1 MRTALIS
8 DIHGY
13 FDVLQIVMQHIETQ
27 NCDRV
32 LCLGDMVDGGSQ
44 SNEVVQFIQNQNI
57 LTVRGNHDEDSSSG
71 LSLETQKYLRE
82 LPECLIED
90 DVIYTHISPRPK
102 KKAIKTDF
110 DAWNVFDDTT
120 YRLIFI
126 GHLHVPTVWGQKCA
140 QPISATKYEIV
151 YNQPFR
157 FETDNRYIICVGAI
171 GQTRDWCPFPRYAI
185 YDSVAQTVTFHA
197 PILSAR

>member
-13 FDVLQIVMQHIETQ
+13 FDVLQIVMKHIAQQ

-32 LCLGDMVDGGSQ
+32 LCLGDMVDGGLQ
-44 SNEVVQFIQNQNI
+44 SNEVVQFIRNQNI

-71 LSLETQKYLRE
+71 LLLETQKYLRE
-82 LPECLIED
+82 LPEILVED
-90 DVIYTHISPRPK
+90 DVIYTHISPRLK

-120 YRLIFI
+120 YRLISI
-126 GHLHVPTVWGQKCA
+126 GHLHVPTIWGQKCA
-140 QPISATKYEIV
+140 QPISATKHEVIYG
-151 YNQPFR
+151 QPFQL
-157 FETDNRYIICVGAI
+157 EPDNRYIICVGAV

-185 YDSVAQTVTFHA
+185 YDAVTQTVTFQA
-197 PILSAR
+197 PTLSTK